1 MIYILQETF
10 KGFFKNKSMNLIT
23 IGTITVAIFIF
34 GLFIAGTTNL
44 LNVIRIAEDRIEM
57 VVYLKED
64 ISKEQIDDLQNKIS
78 TILGVQSTQFVSKEE
93 ALKQFRN
100 DLKEDATLLQA
111 FETNPLPPSIK
122 VNISMAFK
130 TPEYLKE
137 ISDKIKIFEGVD
149 DIDYGAEWIKE
160 LDKLVKI
167 LFFIDI
173 FLGIIIIFASI
184 FIVFNTIRLTVYA
197 RKEQI
202 DIMDLV
208 GATETYI
215 ELPYIIEG
223 MVYGFLGSLIST
235 FILYLLF
242 ETISKKIPNIIFM
255 NSNAVFFFIFF
266 GTLLGF
272 IGSFLSVKQCVN
284 EIREMKRD
292 DNLKRI
298 LKRSF

>member
-1 MIYILQETF
+1 
-10 KGFFKNKSMNLIT
+10 MNLIT

-34 GLFIAGTTNL
+34 GLFMAGTTNL

-64 ISKEQIDDLQNKIS
+64 ISEEQIEDLQKNIS

-93 ALKQFRN
+93 ALQQFKN

-122 VNISMAFK
+122 VNISMSFK

-149 DIDYGAEWIKE
+149 DIDYGSEWIKE

-208 GATETYI
+208 GAKETYI

-235 FILYLLF
+235 LILYLLV

-266 GTLLGF
+266 GTILGF
-272 IGSFLSVKQCVN
+272 IGSFLSVKQCIN

-292 DNLKRI
+292 DNLKRT
-298 LKRSF
+298 LKKSF